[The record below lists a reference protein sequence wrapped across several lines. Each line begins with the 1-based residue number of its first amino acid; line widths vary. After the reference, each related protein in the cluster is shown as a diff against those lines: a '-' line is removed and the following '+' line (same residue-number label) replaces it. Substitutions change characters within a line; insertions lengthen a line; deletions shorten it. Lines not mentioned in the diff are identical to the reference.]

1 MTGLLVVVLWS
12 VSDTMGGTTIRRLAN
27 PGEMDAYCNP
37 HRLKGGAM
45 AGAAAQLRDN
55 GTSDYGAAKSK
66 LQTIVGNGGIVPFET
81 SIRSLT
87 NLLRCRRLPNATCRY

>member
-1 MTGLLVVVLWS
+1 
-12 VSDTMGGTTIRRLAN
+12 
-27 PGEMDAYCNP
+27 
-37 HRLKGGAM
+37 M
-45 AGAAAQLRDN
+45 AGAADQLRGN

-87 NLLRCRRLPNATCRY
+87 NLLRCRRLPNATCRYWQPRRLTEDLRSDRTGFNKTNPQMTHLHKDHQ